1 MNKTRV
7 IIECAVLALFSF
19 ILFYVVMSTRLVAS
33 IILSLFIFAA
43 CLIRQYIKYKMI
55 KEEEKY
61 K

>member
-1 MNKTRV
+1 MCGSCLIFIY
-7 IIECAVLALFSF
+7 IILCGDVNE
-19 ILFYVVMSTRLVAS
+19 IMAS

-43 CLIRQYIKYKMI
+43 CMIRQYIKYKMI